1 MSAEEDPLDQHD
13 TANKMSE
20 PEREPVA
27 DRSQDPAIAN
37 ANQKRKASSP
47 TPTEDVAPKSP
58 KRTKVDGEK
67 TGDTQATG
75 SLPTRSAGPD
85 RREMALQEEKKRG
98 RRLLGGLMNT
108 LNQASTGSQ
117 HRRRQDIERR
127 QQAKSTLQRAEENR
141 LRMQRLAKLE
151 AVRKVEQFKFDEQVM
166 ETKHADMLAKA
177 HYLQTRAKPKIF
189 YRPWDLTRAQKET
202 VQDQIQQVEK
212 IIEKEVSAFKEG
224 KEGKEQR
231 LCSLG
236 TTAQPPLPVKDETV
250 GKPNDK
256 VPADKP
262 QPESTNRP
270 PSHTTNKV
278 GPEKESDRVDD
289 VMIEEEEDTV
299 IY

>member
-13 TANKMSE
+13 TTDKMAE
-20 PEREPVA
+20 PELESVQV
-27 DRSQDPAIAN
+27 RSQDPASAS

-67 TGDTQATG
+67 TGEIHTAG
-75 SLPTRSAGPD
+75 PLPTRSAGSD

-127 QQAKSTLQRAEENR
+127 QQAKSTQQRAEEDR

-189 YRPWDLTRAQKET
+189 YRPWDLTRAQKEI
-202 VQDQIQQVEK
+202 VQDQIQEVEK
-212 IIEKEVSAFKEG
+212 TIEKEVSAFEERKD
-224 KEGKEQR
+224 QR
-231 LCSLG
+231 LRSLG
-236 TTAQPPLPVKDETV
+236 TTAQPLLPVKDETV

-270 PSHTTNKV
+270 PSRATNKV